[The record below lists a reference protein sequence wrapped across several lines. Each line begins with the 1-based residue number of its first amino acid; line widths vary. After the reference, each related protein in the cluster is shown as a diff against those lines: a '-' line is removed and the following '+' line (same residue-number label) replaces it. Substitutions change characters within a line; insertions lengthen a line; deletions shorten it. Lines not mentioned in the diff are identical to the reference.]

1 MELPPR
7 ARRILLNRHP
17 IQIKHGTTS
26 ACAENTPAAHKE
38 HPYPGNYLRVRGEY
52 KPRGVKATIQWELP
66 PRARR
71 IPSGDV
77 CFIGGKGT
85 TSACAENTC
94 LVPQWRDISRNYLRV
109 RGEYRVVYQIRHSKS
124 ELPPRAR
131 RILHCS
137 GGVADSVGTT
147 SACAENTPVTGAVGG
162 LPWSYLRV
170 RGEYSIT
177 KRP

>member
-1 MELPPR
+1 MASQELPPR
-7 ARRILLNRHP
+7 TRRIHYHFHFCTCT
-17 IQIKHGTTS
+17 KGTTS
-26 ACAENTPAAHKE
+26 ACAENTLHSSGKWVKA
-38 HPYPGNYLRVRGEY
+38 GNYLRVRGEY
-52 KPRGVKATIQWELP
+52 RSLAANMRLCMELP

-109 RGEYRVVYQIRHSKS
+109 RGEYIRTQTTKEEYT

-131 RILHCS
+131 RIQKN
-137 GGVADSVGTT
+137 GWVAQGSNGTT
-147 SACAENTPVTGAVGG
+147 SACAENTHSPRVGG
-162 LPWSYLRV
+162 GENWNYLRV
-170 RGEYSIT
+170 RGEYIN
-177 KRP
+177 K

>member
-1 MELPPR
+1 MRGEYFSWGG
-7 ARRILLNRHP
+7 AS
-17 IQIKHGTTS
+17 GGDS
-26 ACAENTPAAHKE
+26 
-38 HPYPGNYLRVRGEY
+38 GNYLRVRGEY
-52 KPRGVKATIQWELP
+52 MHVMGITSLDEELP

-147 SACAENTPVTGAVGG
+147 SACAENTRIGEEPFSS
-162 LPWSYLRV
+162 LWNYLRV
-170 RGEYSIT
+170 RGEYGGSDF
-177 KRP
+177 PADA